1 MTPLPNHLRLDEP
14 AVYRIF
20 IQGRLDPKWSA
31 EFSAMQIIPLKLNNG
46 LTLTLLTGNVADQA
60 SLHGLLNKIRDYG
73 LVLMGLV
80 LTDMKLDE
88 IEIPDNP
95 HWSVQ

>member
-14 AVYRIF
+14 AIYRIF
-20 IQGRLDPKWSA
+20 IQGRLDLKWSA

-46 LTLTLLTGNVADQA
+46 LTITVLNGCVADQA

-73 LVLMGLV
+73 LVLIGLV
-80 LTDMKLDE
+80 LNDLKLDE
-88 IEIPDNP
+88 IDIPDNP
-95 HWSVQ
+95 PWSVQ